1 VRLGIDFGTTRT
13 VVACAD
19 RGNYP
24 VLSFVDDAGDAHD
37 FFPSVVAE
45 RNGELRFGFDA
56 LAAAAADPSFTA
68 VRSFK
73 RLLADAHS
81 GPGQTVTIGSTTIAI
96 DDLVTRFLVATK
108 EAVLTRSNLPTA
120 DAKATKGKKAA
131 AAKVGDDELR
141 SVVAVPANA
150 SGAQRFVT
158 LDAFRRAGFNP
169 VAMLNE
175 PSAAGFEFTHRHRDT
190 LTSRRDHVVVYDLGG
205 GTFDASLV
213 RMRGRS
219 HEVLATAGVNQLGG
233 DDFDDVLVDLVL
245 ARAGLE
251 RSAIDRAALER
262 LVDQCRDAKERLNP
276 SSRKISIDVEQAL
289 GALAKSSEIVVPVA
303 EFYEACMPLVERA
316 IDVMVPVMSK
326 LDGAAGPASGPAD
339 DAEHGAVDVD
349 AALGEIA
356 GIYVVGGASEL
367 PIVARALRQRF
378 GRRVHRSPYPS
389 AAIAIGL
396 AIACDESAGFD
407 LSDRYSRTFGVFR
420 ESRAGAEI
428 TFDPIF
434 TQDTELPARAGQ
446 PVRRRRDYRAA
457 HNVGHFRFFECNAV
471 SEDGRPRGDMMISGD
486 VFFPFDPELGDAAP
500 AELTG
505 IQIERMAAKGPRIE
519 EEYSL
524 DEHGIVAITIKN
536 VDAGFER
543 VYRLGSVG

>member
-24 VLSFVDDAGDAHD
+24 VLSFSDDSGDTHD

-45 RNGELRFGFDA
+45 RDGELRFGFDA
-56 LAAAAADPSFTA
+56 LAAAAADPAFTA

-73 RLLADAHS
+73 RWLADAHS
-81 GPGQTVTIGSTTIAI
+81 GPGQTVVIGSTTIAI
-96 DDLVTRFLVATK
+96 DELVTRFLVATK
-108 EAVLTRSNLPTA
+108 EAVLTRSNLPVGNGA
-120 DAKATKGKKAA
+120 GGKAKKGSARA
-131 AAKVGDDELR
+131 SASEEDLR

-169 VAMLNE
+169 IAMLNE

-233 DDFDDVLVDLVL
+233 DDFDDVLVGLVL
-245 ARAGLE
+245 ARAGVS
-251 RSAIDRAALER
+251 RSALDRGALDR

-276 SSRKISIDVEQAL
+276 SSRKISIDVEHSL
-289 GALAKSSEIVVPVA
+289 GSLAKTSEIVVPVA
-303 EFYEACMPLVERA
+303 DFYEACMPLVERA

-326 LDGAAGPASGPAD
+326 LDGAAGPAS
-339 DAEHGAVDVD
+339 DAD

-407 LSDRYSRTFGVFR
+407 LADRYSRTFGVFR

-434 TQDTELPARAGQ
+434 TSDTELPARAGE

-471 SEDGRPRGDMMISGD
+471 SDDGRPRGDMMISGD
-486 VFFPFDPELGDAAP
+486 VFFPFDPELGSAP
-500 AELTG
+500 PNELTG
-505 IQIERMAAKGPRIE
+505 IQIERMTAKGPRIE